1 MKLSVYN
8 QNETNKQLFNIP
20 PVTLILLLINVCLYI
35 ILSTFLNLY
44 NEIVFNFGFIPAIFT
59 YQSGNFFQ
67 YFISPFSH
75 IFLHADF
82 THILLNMIMLV
93 TFGSIIEKNYG
104 KKYFIL
110 LFFISA
116 FSGILLHYFIY
127 IESTFP
133 VIGSSGAISGLFGG
147 TLFLINKPKTK
158 KNISSLRTIAFL
170 WIGINVISGFFD
182 IFPAYDSDSIAWAA
196 HIGGFIVGIL
206 TTKFFKKNY

>member
-1 MKLSVYN
+1 MKLSTSN
-8 QNETNKQLFNIP
+8 QIRTNKQLFNIP
-20 PVTLILLLINVCLYI
+20 LVTLVLLLINVCLYI
-35 ILSTFLNLY
+35 ILITFLNLY
-44 NEIVFNFGFIPAIFT
+44 NEIIYNFGFIPAIFT

-67 YFISPFSH
+67 YFVSPFSH

-104 KKYFIL
+104 KKYFLL
-110 LFFISA
+110 LFFLSA
-116 FSGILLHYFIY
+116 LSGILFHYIIY

-133 VIGSSGAISGLFGG
+133 VIGSSGAISGLFGSA
-147 TLFLINKPKTK
+147 LFLINKTKTK
-158 KNISSLRTIAFL
+158 KKFSSIKTIVFL
-170 WIGINVISGFFD
+170 WIGITVISGFFD